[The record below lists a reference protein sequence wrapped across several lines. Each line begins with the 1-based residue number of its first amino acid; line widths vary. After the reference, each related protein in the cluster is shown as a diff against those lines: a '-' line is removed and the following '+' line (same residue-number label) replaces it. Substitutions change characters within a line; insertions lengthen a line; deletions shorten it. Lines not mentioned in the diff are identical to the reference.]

1 MILAIDRFSAEE
13 LNLMGIFDTAD
24 REVLRSDLLTALHDV
39 YDPDMIEVF
48 GSVLEKLD
56 SLTDDEFAEI
66 GFYIADDDE
75 FTEEVEDIG
84 DSTDL

>member
-39 YDPDMIEVF
+39 YDPDMIEF
-48 GSVLEKLD
+48 SEA
-56 SLTDDEFAEI
+56 SLKA
-66 GFYIADDDE
+66 GQPHR
-75 FTEEVEDIG
+75 
-84 DSTDL
+84 